1 MSEAKSAPSPKPESP
16 PEQALAA
23 RPSPA
28 SEANRDE
35 LWPVAELFN
44 LERGRIASRDR
55 RTEVMRHAI
64 TASDAADKRQYDYS
78 VEKLRRDDEDRKR
91 RHASGIRIVW
101 VLLVAV
107 TVFAGLL
114 CWMLFAGD
122 DPQRAVA
129 NELLETI
136 VNGLGGVGVYW
147 VLRYGIRRFLS
158 ERP

>member
-35 LWPVAELFN
+35 LWPIAELFN

-55 RTEVMRHAI
+55 RTEIMRHAI

-78 VEKLRRDDEDRKR
+78 VEKLRRDDEDRNVGMR
-91 RHASGIRIVW
+91 RESGSCG
-101 VLLVAV
+101 
-107 TVFAGLL
+107 F
-114 CWMLFAGD
+114 CS
-122 DPQRAVA
+122 
-129 NELLETI
+129 
-136 VNGLGGVGVYW
+136 
-147 VLRYGIRRFLS
+147 LR
-158 ERP
+158 